1 MYCGDGSH
9 IDSLN
14 GDPYKRP
21 HMKILLTRC
30 YKPVVQLLAVATLAA
45 CADLPPDTDSVEEE
59 VITCATGST
68 IKGVDV
74 SHFDGTIDWA
84 AARRDGIA
92 FAIIK
97 ATEGTTFVD
106 NRFATNWANTRA
118 NGIVHGAYHFFR
130 PKSDPVAQAD
140 FFVRIAGS
148 PKSGELP
155 PVIDLEVTDGLTAAQ
170 VAAGART
177 FLQRV
182 QQKTGR
188 VPMIYTSVR
197 VFNSLLGGPSGF
209 NPYPLWVANWN
220 VQCPNIPNP
229 PWTRWTVWQ
238 HSDRGTVAGFSDPVD
253 VDRFNGTSADLT
265 RFVTSLSV
273 QGELASPSL
282 GSAFE
287 GDPGAEPSD
296 GGDGRAQA
304 GEPEAAMGVPGS
316 PELP

>member
-1 MYCGDGSH
+1 
-9 IDSLN
+9 
-14 GDPYKRP
+14 
-21 HMKILLTRC
+21 MKTPLTHC
-30 YKPVVQLLAVATLAA
+30 CKPIPRLLAIATLAG
-45 CADLPPDTDSVEEE
+45 CADLPPDIDSVEAD

-74 SHFDGTIDWA
+74 SHFDGTVNWA
-84 AARRDGIA
+84 AARRDGVT

-106 NRFATNWANTRA
+106 NHFATNWTNTRA

-140 FFVRIAGS
+140 FFVNVAGS
-148 PKSGELP
+148 PKSGDLP

-197 VFNSLLGGPSGF
+197 VFNSLLGGPPGF

-220 VQCPNIPNP
+220 VRCPNIPNP
-229 PWTRWTVWQ
+229 PWTRWTFWQ
-238 HSDRGTVAGFSDPVD
+238 SSATGTVAGFGDPVD
-253 VDRFNGTSADLT
+253 VDSFNGTFADLMA
-265 RFVTSLSV
+265 FVKSPSGPT
-273 QGELASPSL
+273 ELASPSL
-282 GSAFE
+282 GSAFD

-296 GGDGRAQA
+296 GGAGRAAA
-304 GEPEAAMGVPGS
+304 GGPEADMAMPGS
-316 PELP
+316 PGLP

>member
-1 MYCGDGSH
+1 MSDRSH

-14 GDPYKRP
+14 GRSYKRP
-21 HMKILLTRC
+21 HMRTPRAHRYSPIA
-30 YKPVVQLLAVATLAA
+30 PWLAIATLAG
-45 CADLPPDTDSVEEE
+45 CADLPPGTGSVADD
-59 VITCATGST
+59 VVTCAAGAT

-74 SHFDGTIDWA
+74 SHFDGAINWK
-84 AARRDGIA
+84 AARQDGIT

-106 NRFATNWANTRA
+106 DHFTTNWTSTAS

-148 PKSGELP
+148 PKPGDLP

-170 VAAGART
+170 VAAGARA

-197 VFNSLLGGPSGF
+197 VFDSLLGGPSGF
-209 NPYPLWVANWN
+209 DPYFLWVANWN
-220 VQCPNIPNP
+220 VRCPNIPNP
-229 PWTRWTVWQ
+229 PWKRWTFWQ
-238 HSDRGTVAGFSDPVD
+238 SSATGTVAGFSDPVD
-253 VDRFNGTSADLT
+253 LDSFNGTSAELMA
-265 RFVTSLSV
+265 FVRPAAV
-273 QGELASPSL
+273 QGELGSPAL
-282 GSAFE
+282 DR
-287 GDPGAEPSD
+287 DPGAEPSA
-296 GGDGRAQA
+296 GGTGRAQA
-304 GEPEAAMGVPGS
+304 GESEPDIGAPGA

>member
-1 MYCGDGSH
+1 MA
-9 IDSLN
+9 DS
-14 GDPYKRP
+14 YKRP
-21 HMKILLTRC
+21 YMKSLLTYC
-30 YKPVVQLLAVATLAA
+30 HAPIAPLLAVATLAA
-45 CADLPPDTDSVEEE
+45 CADLPPDTTSVEED
-59 VITCATGST
+59 VVACATGAT

-106 NRFATNWANTRA
+106 NRFTTNWANTQA

-220 VQCPNIPNP
+220 VRCPNIPNP
-229 PWTRWTVWQ
+229 PWTRWTFWQ
-238 HSDRGTVAGFSDPVD
+238 NSDSGTVAGFSDPVD
-253 VDRFNGTSADLT
+253 VDRFNGTAASLRA
-265 RFVTSLSV
+265 FVTSLSV

-282 GSAFE
+282 GSAFD
-287 GDPGAEPSD
+287 GDAGAEPSD

-304 GEPEAAMGVPGS
+304 GEPEADMGMPIS
-316 PELP
+316 HELP

>member
-1 MYCGDGSH
+1 
-9 IDSLN
+9 
-14 GDPYKRP
+14 
-21 HMKILLTRC
+21 MKIPLTHC
-30 YKPVVQLLAVATLAA
+30 YHPIARLIAIATLAG
-45 CADLPPDTDSVEEE
+45 CADLPPDIDSVEED

-74 SHFDGTIDWA
+74 SHFDGTVDWG
-84 AARRDGIA
+84 AARRDGIT

-97 ATEGTTFVD
+97 ATEGTSFVD
-106 NRFATNWANTRA
+106 NRFAANWANTRA

-130 PKSDPVAQAD
+130 PKSDPIAQAD

-197 VFNSLLGGPSGF
+197 VFNSLLGGPPGF

-220 VQCPNIPNP
+220 VRCPNIPNP
-229 PWTRWTVWQ
+229 PWTRWTFWQ
-238 HSDRGTVAGFSDPVD
+238 NSATGTVAGFSDPVD
-253 VDRFNGTSADLT
+253 VDRFNGTSADLMA
-265 RFVTSLSV
+265 FVNSLSV
-273 QGELASPSL
+273 QGELVSPSL

-296 GGDGRAQA
+296 GGDGRARA
-304 GEPEAAMGVPGS
+304 GDLEADTGTPGS
-316 PELP
+316 HELP

>member
-1 MYCGDGSH
+1 MSH

-14 GDPYKRP
+14 GHSYKRP
-21 HMKILLTRC
+21 HMKTPLTRC
-30 YKPVVQLLAVATLAA
+30 YKPIARLLAIATLAG
-45 CADLPPDTDSVEEE
+45 CADSAPDTDSVDAD
-59 VITCATGST
+59 VVTCAAGST
-68 IKGVDV
+68 VKGVDV
-74 SHFDGTIDWA
+74 SHFDGTVDWA
-84 AARRDGIA
+84 AARRAGIT

-106 NRFATNWANTRA
+106 NHFTTNWTKTGA

-130 PKSDPVAQAD
+130 PESDPVAQAD
-140 FFVRIAGS
+140 FFVRTAGV
-148 PKSGELP
+148 PKSGDLP

-182 QQKTGR
+182 QQNTGR

-209 NPYPLWVANWN
+209 GPYFLWVANWN
-220 VQCPNIPNP
+220 VRCPNIPNP
-229 PWTRWTVWQ
+229 PWTRWTFWQ
-238 HSDRGTVAGFSDPVD
+238 SSATGTVPGFSDPVD
-253 VDRFNGTSADLT
+253 VDSFNGTAADLMA
-265 RFVTSLSV
+265 FVKAPSGP
-273 QGELASPSL
+273 GELGAPSL

-287 GDPGAEPSD
+287 GDSGVEPSD

-304 GEPEAAMGVPGS
+304 GESEPAIAVPGS
-316 PELP
+316 IP

>member
-1 MYCGDGSH
+1 
-9 IDSLN
+9 
-14 GDPYKRP
+14 
-21 HMKILLTRC
+21 MKTPLTHC
-30 YKPVVQLLAVATLAA
+30 YKPIPRLLAIATLAG
-45 CADLPPDTDSVEEE
+45 CADLPPDIDSVEAD

-74 SHFDGTIDWA
+74 SHFDGTVNWA
-84 AARRDGIA
+84 AARRDGVT

-106 NRFATNWANTRA
+106 NHFATNWTNTRA

-140 FFVRIAGS
+140 FFVNVAGS
-148 PKSGELP
+148 PKSGDLP

-197 VFNSLLGGPSGF
+197 VFNSLLGGPPGF

-220 VQCPNIPNP
+220 VRCPNIPNP
-229 PWTRWTVWQ
+229 PWTRWTFWQ
-238 HSDRGTVAGFSDPVD
+238 SSATGTVAGFGDPVD
-253 VDRFNGTSADLT
+253 VDSFNGTFADLMA
-265 RFVTSLSV
+265 FVKSPSGPT
-273 QGELASPSL
+273 ELASPSL
-282 GSAFE
+282 GSAFD

-296 GGDGRAQA
+296 GGAGRAAA
-304 GEPEAAMGVPGS
+304 GGPEADMAMPGS
-316 PELP
+316 PGLP

>member
-1 MYCGDGSH
+1 
-9 IDSLN
+9 
-14 GDPYKRP
+14 
-21 HMKILLTRC
+21 MKAPLLHC
-30 YKPVVQLLAVATLAA
+30 YESIALLAAAALAG
-45 CADLPPDTDSVEEE
+45 CADLPPDLDSVEDN
-59 VITCATGST
+59 VVTCAAGST

-84 AARRDGIA
+84 AAKRDGVT

-106 NRFATNWANTRA
+106 NRFAANWANTRA

-130 PKSDPVAQAD
+130 PKSDPIAQAD
-140 FFVRIAGS
+140 FFVKTAGS

-182 QQKTGR
+182 QQNTGR

-209 NPYPLWVANWN
+209 NPYPLWVANWD
-220 VQCPNIPNP
+220 VRCPNIPNP
-229 PWTRWTVWQ
+229 PWTRWTFWQ
-238 HSDRGTVAGFSDPVD
+238 SSATGTVAGFSDPVD
-253 VDRFNGTSADLT
+253 VDRFNGTSADLMA
-265 RFVTSLSV
+265 FVKSAS
-273 QGELASPSL
+273 GPSELVSPSIA
-282 GSAFE
+282 SAFD
-287 GDPGAEPSD
+287 GDPGAGPSD
-296 GGDGRAQA
+296 GGDGHAGA
-304 GEPEAAMGVPGS
+304 GEAEADMGTPGS
-316 PELP
+316 HPLP

>member
-1 MYCGDGSH
+1 
-9 IDSLN
+9 
-14 GDPYKRP
+14 
-21 HMKILLTRC
+21 MKILLTHG
-30 YKPVVQLLAVATLAA
+30 YKPIVRLLAVVTLAG
-45 CADLPPDTDSVEEE
+45 CADLPPDIDSVEED
-59 VITCATGST
+59 VITCAAGST

-74 SHFDGTIDWA
+74 SHFDGTVDWA
-84 AARRDGIA
+84 AARRDGIT

-106 NRFATNWANTRA
+106 NRFATNWTNTQA

-140 FFVRIAGS
+140 HFVRIAGI

-197 VFNSLLGGPSGF
+197 VFNSLLGGPPGF
-209 NPYPLWVANWN
+209 SPYPLWVANWN

-229 PWTRWTVWQ
+229 PWTRWTFWQ
-238 HSDRGTVAGFSDPVD
+238 NSATGTVAGFSDPVD
-253 VDRFNGTSADLT
+253 VDRFNGTSAALMA
-265 RFVTSLSV
+265 FVRSSSL
-273 QGELASPSL
+273 QRELVAPSPGPAL
-282 GSAFE
+282 D

-296 GGDGRAQA
+296 GGTGRAHA
-304 GEPEAAMGVPGS
+304 GEPEADLAMPGS
-316 PELP
+316 PALP

>member
-1 MYCGDGSH
+1 
-9 IDSLN
+9 
-14 GDPYKRP
+14 
-21 HMKILLTRC
+21 MKTPFTHD
-30 YKPVVQLLAVATLAA
+30 YKPIARLLAIATLAG
-45 CADLPPDTDSVEEE
+45 CADLAPEVDSAEQD

-74 SHFDGTIDWA
+74 SHFDGTVDWGV
-84 AARRDGIA
+84 ARRDGVT

-97 ATEGTTFVD
+97 ATEGTSFVD
-106 NRFATNWANTRA
+106 NHFASNWANTRA

-140 FFVRIAGS
+140 FFVGVAGS
-148 PKSGELP
+148 PTSGELP

-197 VFNSLLGGPSGF
+197 VFNSLLGGPAGF
-209 NPYPLWVANWN
+209 GPYPLWVANWN
-220 VQCPNIPNP
+220 VRCPNIPDP
-229 PWTRWTVWQ
+229 PWTRWTFWQ
-238 HSDRGTVAGFSDPVD
+238 SSATGTVAGFSDPVD
-253 VDRFNGTSADLT
+253 VDRFNGTSADLMA
-265 RFVTSLSV
+265 FVNAPSGRS
-273 QGELASPSL
+273 ELGSPSL

-287 GDPGAEPSD
+287 GDPGAGPSD
-296 GGDGRAQA
+296 GGDGRAAA
-304 GEPEAAMGVPGS
+304 GGSEAGTDMPGS
-316 PELP
+316 HELR

>member
-1 MYCGDGSH
+1 
-9 IDSLN
+9 
-14 GDPYKRP
+14 
-21 HMKILLTRC
+21 MKTPLTHC
-30 YKPVVQLLAVATLAA
+30 YKSIAPLLAVATLAG
-45 CADLPPDTDSVEEE
+45 CMDLPPDTDSVEED
-59 VITCATGST
+59 VVTCAAGST

-84 AARRDGIA
+84 AARRDGVT

-97 ATEGTTFVD
+97 ATEGTSFVD
-106 NRFATNWANTRA
+106 NRFTANWANTRA

-140 FFVRIAGS
+140 FFVQTAGS

-155 PVIDLEVTDGLTAAQ
+155 PVIDLEVTDGLSAAQ

-182 QQKTGR
+182 QQRTGR

-220 VQCPNIPNP
+220 VRCPNIPNP
-229 PWTRWTVWQ
+229 PWTRWTFWQ
-238 HSDRGTVAGFSDPVD
+238 SSATGTVAGFSDPVD
-253 VDRFNGTSADLT
+253 VDSFNGTSADLMA
-265 RFVTSLSV
+265 FVRSPSGPV
-273 QGELASPSL
+273 ELASSSP
-282 GSAFE
+282 GSAFD
-287 GDPGAEPSD
+287 GAPGAEPSD
-296 GGDGRAQA
+296 G
-304 GEPEAAMGVPGS
+304 E
-316 PELP
+316 

>member
-1 MYCGDGSH
+1 MKTSLGYCH
-9 IDSLN
+9 HPIA
-14 GDPYKRP
+14 R
-21 HMKILLTRC
+21 
-30 YKPVVQLLAVATLAA
+30 LLAIATLVG
-45 CADLPPDTDSVEEE
+45 CADLPPDIDSVEQD

-84 AARRDGIA
+84 AARRDGIT

-97 ATEGTTFVD
+97 ATEGTSFVD
-106 NRFATNWANTRA
+106 NRFATNWANTQA

-140 FFVRIAGS
+140 FFVRVAGS

-197 VFNSLLGGPSGF
+197 VFNSLLGGPPGF

-220 VQCPNIPNP
+220 VRCPNIPNP

-238 HSDRGTVAGFSDPVD
+238 SSATGTVAGFSDPVD
-253 VDRFNGTSADLT
+253 VDRFNGTSADLMA
-265 RFVTSLSV
+265 FVRSSSV
-273 QGELASPSL
+273 QRELVVPSL
-282 GSAFE
+282 GSAFD
-287 GDPGAEPSD
+287 GDPGAERSD

-304 GEPEAAMGVPGS
+304 GEPEAAMGMPGS
-316 PELP
+316 PERP